1 MDAMLLGETLATERT
16 GKLFGF
22 WMPAGGNDGVAAI
35 QVFALNNAADL
46 VVTMESKSSDD
57 DDSSPAVIG
66 TLTITSTTPAV
77 HRFGVA
83 GAHDLVRYTIEFG
96 ADDQVLHFQLL
107 QPTWAAN

>member
-1 MDAMLLGETLATERT
+1 MDAMLLGETLGTERT
-16 GKLFGF
+16 GKLYGF

-35 QVFALNNAADL
+35 QVFALNDATDL

-57 DDSSPAVIG
+57 DDSSPVEIG

-77 HRFGVA
+77 HRFAVA
-83 GAHDLVRYTIEFG
+83 GAYDLVRYAIEFG
-96 ADDQVLHFQLL
+96 SDDQLLHFQFL